1 MGSVTITG
9 GTYPGNITGNTF
21 SFSGAK
27 NGQWVYSNGF
37 LFQNSTNTY
46 ILLVFNPDNS
56 VSSAT
61 GGTTPITANPSV
73 SVVVGATWSG
83 TLPSTFID
91 AARQQINAGE
101 EELYRVRGTAAD
113 SFQSGYQDT
122 MLAGLVVAMLGT
134 TVLFYAFRQL

>member
-9 GTYPGNITGNTF
+9 GTYTGTITGNTF
-21 SFSGAK
+21 SLSGAK

-37 LFQNSTNTY
+37 LFQDSTNNY
-46 ILLVFNPDNS
+46 ILLVFNTDNS

-61 GGTTPITANPSV
+61 SSTPFTTNPSV
-73 SVVVGATWSG
+73 SVVTGARWSG
-83 TLPSTFID
+83 TLIDAVID

-101 EELYRVRGTAAD
+101 EELYRVRGTATD
-113 SFQSGYQDT
+113 SFQSSYQDT